1 MFKKNILR
9 DIRKLPCLNYPIG
22 LQIMQR
28 LERLESMKE
37 ELETEMDDS
46 KEKKEA
52 GGREKKS
59 KGEKLPFD
67 VDLDL
72 GLRSSDSDDSDYS
85 DNGVKSYYLANVRKA
100 KKAKEEHKALRE
112 ENIKLKME
120 NERLSHQNG
129 ELMDTLRMASL
140 MGCFENLDKAKSK
153 DSTAKM

>member
-1 MFKKNILR
+1 MAA
-9 DIRKLPCLNYPIG
+9 
-22 LQIMQR
+22 
-28 LERLESMKE
+28 E
-37 ELETEMDDS
+37 E
-46 KEKKEA
+46 A
-52 GGREKKS
+52 
-59 KGEKLPFD
+59 
-67 VDLDL
+67 
-72 GLRSSDSDDSDYS
+72 
-85 DNGVKSYYLANVRKA
+85 A

>member
-1 MFKKNILR
+1 
-9 DIRKLPCLNYPIG
+9 
-22 LQIMQR
+22 MQR
-28 LERLESMKE
+28 LERLERMNE

-46 KEKKEA
+46 TQKKEA
-52 GGREKKS
+52 GGMEKKA

-67 VDLDL
+67 IDLDL

-85 DNGVKSYYLANVRKA
+85 DNEVQSYYLANVRKA

-153 DSTAKM
+153 DATPKMSK